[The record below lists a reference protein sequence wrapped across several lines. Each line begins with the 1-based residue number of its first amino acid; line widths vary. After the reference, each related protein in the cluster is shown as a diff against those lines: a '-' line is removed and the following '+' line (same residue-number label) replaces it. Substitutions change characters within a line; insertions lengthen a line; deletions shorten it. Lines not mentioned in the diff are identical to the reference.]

1 MMRKMPALFLFAL
14 VAAVGC
20 NRVPGHVISPDDM
33 AEIMADLNTAEAVA
47 ETNHAM
53 FPNDSTRRVLRRS
66 VYIAHGISE
75 AEFDTSMMWYGRN
88 IDKYIEMCER
98 TIDILE
104 ARQKKLGTQMSDRM
118 GMSVSGD
125 SVDVWQSSH
134 YLNLNNRLPS
144 GIIYFSLSADDNWR
158 PGDYYT
164 WRMKMINGE
173 PSTQW
178 GFIAE
183 YDDGTVETL
192 NLTTTGRLWTEA
204 SFMSDSAKTMKELRG
219 YVDVGDQTGLYVD
232 SITLV
237 RKRVDPEKYPQRY
250 RQRRFKSAEGGQII
264 GTR

>member
-1 MMRKMPALFLFAL
+1 MMKKLPALFLFAL
-14 VAAVGC
+14 VAWVGC
-20 NRVPGHVISPDDM
+20 NRVPGHVIPPDDM

-53 FPNDSTRRVLRRS
+53 FPNDSTRRVLRQS
-66 VYIAHGISE
+66 IYMAHGITE
-75 AEFDTSMMWYGRN
+75 ADFDSSMMWYGRN
-88 IDKYIEMCER
+88 IDRYVEMCEL
-98 TIDILE
+98 TIETLE
-104 ARQKKLGTQMSDRM
+104 ARQKKLGMQMAVRM

-144 GIIYFSLSADDNWR
+144 RIIYFTLSADDNWL

-164 WRMKMINGE
+164 WRLKVINGE

-183 YDDGTVETL
+183 YEDGSVETL
-192 NLTTTGRLWTEA
+192 NLATTGRLWTEA
-204 SFMSDSAKTMKELRG
+204 SFISDSTKTMKEIRG
-219 YVDVGDQTGLYVD
+219 YVDLGEQSGLYVD

-237 RKRVDPEKYPQRY
+237 RKRVDPEKYSQRY
-250 RQRRFKSAEGGQII
+250 RQRRFRSAEGGQII